1 MSNAVTTLNAQE
13 KLLELEV
20 KKFELEQRRAKA
32 LSISAF
38 FPTQLKNDIASAV
51 IIYDLAN
58 RMDVSVLE
66 IAQSIFIIHGKPSF
80 ETKFLVARL
89 NSSGKIKGRLNTIIS
104 QDRQSAYC
112 EAIDAQ
118 TGQTLRGMTVTME
131 IARKEGWLSKQGS
144 KWQTMPE
151 LMLRYR
157 AQSFFISEF
166 FPEVKFG
173 LKTKEENEDIADAE
187 VMDSKPLNLNEI
199 ANETK
204 EDKPILTKGG
214 QPINLNEFV
223 SQNENQQRDRKA
235 EVEIDVGEEVLPLDA
250 LQNELV
256 ARGIDE
262 IEAEKRMERMSPD
275 EARAYLSDPNAIDT
289 LAEELR
295 SE

>member
-151 LMLRYR
+151 LMLRYC
-157 AQSFFISEF
+157 AQSLFISEF

-173 LKTKEENEDIADAE
+173 LKTKE
-187 VMDSKPLNLNEI
+187 
-199 ANETK
+199 
-204 EDKPILTKGG
+204 
-214 QPINLNEFV
+214 
-223 SQNENQQRDRKA
+223 
-235 EVEIDVGEEVLPLDA
+235 
-250 LQNELV
+250 
-256 ARGIDE
+256 
-262 IEAEKRMERMSPD
+262 
-275 EARAYLSDPNAIDT
+275 
-289 LAEELR
+289 
-295 SE
+295 